1 MRAKTDGRF
10 QSNVNNS
17 NRHQLVA
24 KNIFILWKSAFG
36 RHILT
41 MEFES
46 NSLWGSLSRIS
57 WYFLC
62 DSLLVGS
69 AVVGVFALSR
79 AFDAVRRKCGL
90 SSKN

>member
-1 MRAKTDGRF
+1 MPNKMLQQEEKKIEKAKSFGF
-10 QSNVNNS
+10 
-17 NRHQLVA
+17 
-24 KNIFILWKSAFG
+24 WKSSFG
-36 RHILT
+36 SYILN

-46 NSLWGSLSRIS
+46 SSLWGSLSRIS

>member
-1 MRAKTDGRF
+1 
-10 QSNVNNS
+10 
-17 NRHQLVA
+17 
-24 KNIFILWKSAFG
+24 
-36 RHILT
+36 

-79 AFDAVRRKCGL
+79 ALDAVRRKCGL
-90 SSKN
+90 QSSKN